1 LADNLAPQSFFNAV
15 GYDPL
20 RVIFAGDMK
29 DSIRN
34 VEDSGVLAISVYL
47 KPKSSPPRRSR
58 NSANIRMDRA
68 SAFRP

>member
-47 KPKSSPPRRSR
+47 KP
-58 NSANIRMDRA
+58 
-68 SAFRP
+68 

>member
-1 LADNLAPQSFFNAV
+1 MACPIPLFTAIVAPQPELLDIHPLADNLAPQSFFNAV

-20 RVIFAGDMK
+20 RVISAGDMK

-47 KPKSSPPRRSR
+47 KP
-58 NSANIRMDRA
+58 
-68 SAFRP
+68 